1 MAIDIVTL
9 ALAKKYTKE
18 SLQGAGALKG
28 DKGDPFTYDDFTA
41 EQLEALKG
49 KKGDKGDP
57 FIYSDF
63 TPEQLAAL
71 KGEKGDAFTF
81 ADFTPEELLL
91 LKGEKGDSFTYNDF
105 TQEQLDSLKG
115 PAFTYDDFTQEQL
128 NSLKGP
134 KGDSYNITS
143 ADYDKIAKLVSVPT
157 NTSDLVNDSN
167 FVTDIKVNG
176 ESVVNQDGSID
187 LQLGNLDTTLGET
200 IICNQAIGG
209 IPAGTTFT
217 ADTSIAD
224 IVKTL
229 LQIPIVETNG
239 AIYYGLSHD
248 IPTSIDGLTP
258 ITIDRDTLLS
268 SGYTYKNINTDN
280 QRVILAIPKSFGI
293 ICYQISV
300 SGFSIGFDSIETDKY
315 IIYYDGLSTGSLRYI
330 YSFEEG

>member
-1 MAIDIVTL
+1 MGIDVITL

-18 SLQGAGALKG
+18 SLAGAGALKG
-28 DKGDPFTYDDFTA
+28 EKGDPFTYDDFTS
-41 EQLEALKG
+41 EQLEALKV
-49 KKGDKGDP
+49 KGDKGDP

-105 TQEQLDSLKG
+105 TQEQLNSLKG

-134 KGDSYNITS
+134 KGDSYEITS
-143 ADYDKIAKLVSVPT
+143 SDYDQIAKLVSVPT

-167 FVTDIKVNG
+167 FVTDIKLNG
-176 ESVVNQDGSID
+176 ESVVNQNGSID

-200 IICNQAIGG
+200 ITCNQAIGG
-209 IPAGTTFT
+209 IAAGTTFSENT
-217 ADTSIAD
+217 TIAD
-224 IVKTL
+224 IIRAL
-229 LQIPIVETNG
+229 LKVPVIETDG
-239 AIYYGLSHD
+239 AIYYGLSRD
-248 IPTSIDGLTP
+248 IPTSVEGLTP
-258 ITIDRDTLLS
+258 VTIDRDTLLS
-268 SGYTYKNINTDN
+268 SGYTYKNININN

-293 ICYQISV
+293 VCYQISV
-300 SGFSIGFDSIETDKY
+300 SGFGIGFDSVETDKY
-315 IIYYDGLSTGSLRYI
+315 IIYYDGLSTGSYRYV
-330 YSFEEG
+330 YSFEEA